1 MINGN
6 TDGVKN
12 FILNKL
18 ESIYDMQFQKSEI
31 LTEELAKLLKEATLE
46 IEREISVGID
56 RKGKVIS
63 VAVGDSS
70 TVEVPLID
78 TREGRLSGVRVIHT
92 HPNGNP
98 RLSALDISAL
108 LKLKLDCIVAIGVDK
123 ETELIYDIGFCDV
136 ENSILVEDEVK
147 DLSTE
152 QIVEYNFLEKLKYI
166 EDIFTGN
173 RVEEDNSERAIL
185 VSTEDEESLAE
196 LKELT
201 KACEVTPIHEVL
213 QKRNKVDSAFFIGKG
228 KVEEIA
234 YLRQSLRANVV
245 IFDEELSGSQVR
257 NLEGAIGAKVID
269 RTTLIL
275 EIFARRARS
284 KESKIQVELSQLK
297 YRLSRIGGLGTML
310 SRMGGGIGS
319 KGPGEKKLEIDKR
332 KIRETIYDLNKELE
346 KIKNVRATQREN
358 RNKDNLSK
366 ISIVGYTN
374 AGKSTL
380 RNALCDYSPTKSA
393 VVKEKVF
400 EADMLFATLDIT
412 TRAMSLPDNR
422 LAAVTDTVGFISK
435 LPHDLVE
442 AFKSTLEEV
451 VYADLLLHVVDSSSD
466 TAVKQIE
473 VVEEV
478 LGELGAG
485 DKPTILVL
493 NKIDKATEEQINT
506 IKEKY
511 SNHTIIEISAR
522 ERLNFDGLL
531 TKCTEILPYK
541 LKTFKVLVPYS
552 DSASVAYLHRNALV
566 ESEEYEAEGTVLV
579 VQGDA
584 EVYNKSAQY
593 IIECPNIWFGLH
605 EFTHSNEYEK
615 EFP

>member
-1 MINGN
+1 MISGN

-12 FILNKL
+12 FVLKKL
-18 ESIYDMQFQKSEI
+18 ETIYDMKFQKSEI
-31 LTEELAKLLKEATLE
+31 LTEELANLLKEATLE
-46 IEREISVGID
+46 TDREISVGID

-70 TVEVPLID
+70 TVEVPMID
-78 TREGRLSGVRVIHT
+78 TREGRLSQVRVIHT

-98 RLSALDISAL
+98 TLSALDISAL

-123 ETELIYDIGFCDV
+123 DKELVYDIGFCDV
-136 ENSILVEDEVK
+136 ENNILVEDEVRN
-147 DLSTE
+147 LTTE
-152 QIVEYNFLEKLKYI
+152 QILHYKFIEKLKYI
-166 EDIFTGN
+166 EEVFVGN
-173 RVEEDNSERAIL
+173 KIEEDDSERAII

-201 KACEVTPIHEVL
+201 KACEVLPIYEIL
-213 QKRNKVDSAFFIGKG
+213 QRRNKIDSAFFIGKG

-245 IFDEELSGSQVR
+245 IFDDELSGSQVR
-257 NLEGAIGAKVID
+257 NLEEAIGAKVID

-297 YRLSRIGGLGTML
+297 YRLSRLGGLGTML
-310 SRMGGGIGS
+310 SRTGGGIGT
-319 KGPGEKKLEIDKR
+319 KGPGEKKLETDKR

-346 KIKNVRATQREN
+346 KIKGIRATQRER
-358 RNKDNLSK
+358 RNKDNISK
-366 ISIVGYTN
+366 ISLVGYTN

-380 RNALCDYSPTKSA
+380 RNALCEYSPIKSA

-412 TRAMSLPDNR
+412 TRAMALPDNR
-422 LAAVTDTVGFISK
+422 LAAVTDTVGFIRK

-451 VYADLLLHVVDSSSD
+451 IYSDLLLHVVDTSSES
-466 TAVKQIE
+466 AIKQIE

-493 NKIDKATEEQINT
+493 NKIDRASEEQINEL
-506 IKEKY
+506 KEKFSSY
-511 SNHTIIEISAR
+511 IILEVSAK
-522 ERLNFDGLL
+522 ERVNFDILL
-531 TKCTEILPYK
+531 DKCTEILPYK
-541 LKTFKVLVPYS
+541 LKSFKVLVPYS
-552 DSASVAYLHRNALV
+552 DSSAVAYLHRNALV
-566 ESEEYEAEGTVLV
+566 ESEAYEAEGTVLV

-584 EVYNKSAQY
+584 EVYNKSAKY
-593 IIECPNIWFGLH
+593 IIE
-605 EFTHSNEYEK
+605 E
-615 EFP
+615 

>member
-1 MINGN
+1 MVWEMKNMISGN

-12 FILNKL
+12 FVLKKL
-18 ESIYDMQFQKSEI
+18 ETIYDMKFQKSEI
-31 LTEELAKLLKEATLE
+31 LTEELANLLKEATLE
-46 IEREISVGID
+46 TDREISVGID

-70 TVEVPLID
+70 TVEVPMID
-78 TREGRLSGVRVIHT
+78 TREGRLSQVRVIHT

-98 RLSALDISAL
+98 TLSALDISAL

-123 ETELIYDIGFCDV
+123 DKELVYDIGFCDV
-136 ENSILVEDEVK
+136 ENNILVEDEVRN
-147 DLSTE
+147 LTTE
-152 QIVEYNFLEKLKYI
+152 QILHYKFIEKLKYI
-166 EDIFTGN
+166 EEVFVGN
-173 RVEEDNSERAIL
+173 KIEEDDSERAII

-201 KACEVTPIHEVL
+201 KACEVLPIYEIL
-213 QKRNKVDSAFFIGKG
+213 QRRNKIDSAFFIGKG

-245 IFDEELSGSQVR
+245 IFDDELSGSQVR
-257 NLEGAIGAKVID
+257 NLEEAIGAKVID

-297 YRLSRIGGLGTML
+297 YRLSRLGGLGTML
-310 SRMGGGIGS
+310 SRTGGGIGT
-319 KGPGEKKLEIDKR
+319 KGPGEKKLETDKR

-346 KIKNVRATQREN
+346 KIKGIRATQRER
-358 RNKDNLSK
+358 RNKDNISK
-366 ISIVGYTN
+366 ISLVGYTN

-380 RNALCDYSPTKSA
+380 RNALCEYSPIKSA

-412 TRAMSLPDNR
+412 TRAMALPDNR
-422 LAAVTDTVGFISK
+422 LAAVTDTVGFIRK

-451 VYADLLLHVVDSSSD
+451 IYSDLLLHVVDTSSES
-466 TAVKQIE
+466 AIKQIE

-493 NKIDKATEEQINT
+493 NKIDRASEEQINEL
-506 IKEKY
+506 KEKFSSY
-511 SNHTIIEISAR
+511 IILEVSAK
-522 ERLNFDGLL
+522 ERVNFDILL
-531 TKCTEILPYK
+531 DKCTEILPYK
-541 LKTFKVLVPYS
+541 LKSFKVLVPYS
-552 DSASVAYLHRNALV
+552 DSSAVAYLHRNALV
-566 ESEEYEAEGTVLV
+566 ESEAYEAEGTVLV

-584 EVYNKSAQY
+584 EVYNKSAKY
-593 IIECPNIWFGLH
+593 IIE
-605 EFTHSNEYEK
+605 E
-615 EFP
+615 